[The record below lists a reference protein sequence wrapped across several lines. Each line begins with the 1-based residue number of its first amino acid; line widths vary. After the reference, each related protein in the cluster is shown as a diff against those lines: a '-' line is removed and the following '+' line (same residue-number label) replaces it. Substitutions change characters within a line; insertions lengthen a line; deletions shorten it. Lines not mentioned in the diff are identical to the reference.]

1 MNGAH
6 AGIEAKR
13 TLDLIASLEKRV
25 LELERRLDAQE
36 NYELEQSEY
45 EDEDS

>member
-1 MNGAH
+1 MGDYAR
-6 AGIEAKR
+6 AIG
-13 TLDLIASLEKRV
+13 LIASLEKRV